1 MTAFVFKLPDIGEGI
16 AECEIATWRVAV
28 GDVVKE
34 DQPLVDMLTDK
45 AAVEI
50 PSPVAGVVKELRGA
64 AGDKVAV
71 GAVLM
76 VIETAGAAVASP
88 SAASA
93 APAAPKA
100 AAAAPAPVPAPAPAK
115 ATAAA
120 TGAAWAV
127 AGEAAG
133 AGADED

>member
-50 PSPVAGVVKELRGA
+50 PSPVAGTVRELRGK
-64 AGDKVAV
+64 AGDKLAV

-76 VIETAGAAVASP
+76 VIDTVGGSV
-88 SAASA
+88 A
-93 APAAPKA
+93 APADT
-100 AAAAPAPVPAPAPAK
+100 APVSAPPK
-115 ATAAA
+115 RTR
-120 TGAAWAV
+120 
-127 AGEAAG
+127 
-133 AGADED
+133 